1 MSVRKKVYG
10 FLGLVVLFAVAGYLL
25 VPYFTSDGA
34 VSLADTAR
42 DQEKEDQEAS
52 VPVEVAVARR
62 GEISASILS
71 TANLT
76 ARREVAVAAQTEGL
90 VRELPA
96 EEGDFVQAGQLLCRL
111 DDTEA
116 RIRLQSA
123 RQKLAQAKL
132 QLEKAGI
139 LGEKS
144 DVQVANTREEY
155 ERYSQLYADRLVS
168 EREVAQV
175 RYRLD
180 ELEHDLRASTSD
192 TRELTH
198 RVEELESEIEQF
210 QLEISRTRV
219 EAPFSGYITRRVVNV
234 GQTVR
239 SQDTLFQ
246 LGDFSPLQAEVFL
259 SERDAAAIT
268 VGQDAAVYSGVEAG
282 VGIEGRVARI
292 SPVVDRSTGTVKV
305 TIELSRGNE
314 LFKPGAFVRVEIRT
328 DTREGSVLIP
338 KRAIVEE
345 DGDRFVFVAE
355 ENTVKRVR
363 IELGYQNAGDVEI
376 LRGVSAGDSVVV
388 AGQGGLKDGSRI
400 RLVEGAAA

>member
-42 DQEKEDQEAS
+42 DQEKEDKETS

>member
-219 EAPFSGYITRRVVNV
+219 EAPFSGYITQRVVDV

-355 ENTVKRVR
+355 ENTVQRVR

>member
-34 VSLADTAR
+34 VSLADTAQ
-42 DQEKEDQEAS
+42 DQEKEDKETA

-76 ARREVAVAAQTEGL
+76 ARRDVAVAAQTEGL
-90 VRELPA
+90 VRELLA

-116 RIRLQSA
+116 QIRLQSA
-123 RQKLAQAKL
+123 RQKLAQAQL
-132 QLEKAGI
+132 QLEKASI

-155 ERYSQLYADRLVS
+155 ARYSQLYADRLVS

-198 RVEELESEIEQF
+198 RVEELESEIEQS

-219 EAPFSGYITRRVVNV
+219 EAPFSGYITQRVVNV

-282 VGIEGRVARI
+282 VGVEGRVARI

-305 TIELSRGNE
+305 TIELSRGNG

-388 AGQGGLKDGSRI
+388 AGQGGLKDGTRI
-400 RLVEGAAA
+400 RLVESAAA